1 MHDQLR
7 PSDERRG
14 LSNLL
19 RKPGALFIG
28 AGLLFFVIIQVL
40 LSFGLLNNFWRGIIF
55 WGAAITMVALGL
67 NLIYGF
73 CGQFSLGQY
82 GFYAI
87 GSYAAADVTWRWTH
101 SDPSGIV
108 VVLFG
113 SLLVL
118 LFYLGVSK
126 LLGAF
131 YRVNV
136 MARFTFFVI
145 ATILAFALTVRFLVP
160 VLGPVVTGLLGALPA
175 GLSDRVVF
183 FVALLGGAAF
193 AGMASF
199 LFGIPVL
206 ELGSDYFGIATLGF
220 TVIVKVL
227 LDNTDTIL
235 PFPEMKGAR
244 GMIGIP
250 QWTTWPWVFVSLAL
264 VILVMRNL
272 LHSST
277 GRAIVSVREDER
289 AAQLVGI
296 DVATS
301 KVLAFVIGS
310 VFAGLAGGIRAHD
323 LAFLHPQNF
332 NFVQSF
338 NPLIIV
344 VFGGL
349 GSMTGTILA
358 GFVWIFLL
366 EGVLRL
372 YLPAGFETWRFV
384 VYPLVLLL
392 MMLLRPEGLMGRF
405 ETPFLRKKLSPLP
418 IGRADAGVESG
429 GPSAEVPA
437 SDAASSGEVVA

>member
-1 MHDQLR
+1 MQ
-7 PSDERRG
+7 EK
-14 LSNLL
+14 LL
-19 RKPGALFIG
+19 EFSKKSSVRFIGGALVVFLVVQI
-28 AGLLFFVIIQVL
+28 LLMGGV
-40 LSFGLLNNFWRGIIF
+40 LNNFWRGIIF

-73 CGQFSLGQY
+73 NGQFSLGQY

-87 GSYAAADVTWRWTH
+87 GAYTAADVTYRWTH
-101 SDPSGIV
+101 EDPSGIV

-113 SLLVL
+113 SLLTLALYV
-118 LFYLGVSK
+118 GVSMFLK
-126 LLGAF
+126 RF

-136 MARFTFFVI
+136 MTHFTFYLIVSIIGFAI
-145 ATILAFALTVRFLVP
+145 AVLAFVP
-160 VLGPVVTGLLGALPA
+160 VLGPVVWTVLNLFP
-175 GLSDRVVF
+175 DFITQQIVF
-183 FVALLGGAAF
+183 FIALLGGAAL
-193 AGMASF
+193 AGIASF

-206 ELGSDYFGIATLGF
+206 ELGSDYFGISTLGF
-220 TVIVKVL
+220 TIIVKVL

-250 QWTTWPWVFVSLAL
+250 MWTTWPWVFFSLL
-264 VILVMRNL
+264 FVVLVMRNI
-272 LHSST
+272 LHSSV

-289 AAQLVGI
+289 AAELVGI

-323 LAFLHPQNF
+323 LAFLHPQSF
-332 NFVQSF
+332 NFIQSF

-349 GSMTGTILA
+349 GSITGTVLT
-358 GFVWIFLL
+358 GFLWIVLL
-366 EGVLRL
+366 EGLLRL

-384 VYPLVLLL
+384 VYPLVLLIM
-392 MMLLRPEGLMGRF
+392 MMLRPAGLLGGY
-405 ETPFLRKKLSPLP
+405 ELPFLRQAFPKLRSV
-418 IGRADAGVESG
+418 AVTE
-429 GPSAEVPA
+429 PSAE
-437 SDAASSGEVVA
+437 EVTA

>member
-1 MHDQLR
+1 LIIFVVVQI
-7 PSDERRG
+7 P
-14 LSNLL
+14 LSL
-19 RKPGALFIG
+19 
-28 AGLLFFVIIQVL
+28 
-40 LSFGLLNNFWRGIIF
+40 GLLNNFWRGIIY

-73 CGQFSLGQY
+73 NGQFSLGQY

-87 GSYAAADVTWRWTH
+87 GAYTAADVTWRWTH
-101 SDPSGIV
+101 DDASGIV

-113 SLLVL
+113 ALLAL
-118 LFYLGVSK
+118 LFYVGVSAF
-126 LLGAF
+126 LRRF

-136 MARFTFFVI
+136 MTHFTFYVLV
-145 ATILAFALTVRFLVP
+145 TVLAFWLTVRFLVP
-160 VLGPVVTGLLGALPA
+160 GLTPVVDGVLRALPEVI
-175 GLSDRVVF
+175 SQRIVF
-183 FVALLGGAAF
+183 FIALLGGAAM
-193 AGMASF
+193 AGIASF

-220 TVIVKVL
+220 TIIIKVL

-250 QWTTWPWVFVSLAL
+250 MWTTWPWVFFSLLL
-264 VILVMRNL
+264 VVLVMRNL

-277 GRAIVSVREDER
+277 GRTIVSVREDER
-289 AAQLVGI
+289 AAELVGI

-323 LAFLHPQNF
+323 LAFLHPQSF
-332 NFVQSF
+332 NFIQSF

-349 GSMTGTILA
+349 GSMTGTLIT
-358 GFVWIFLL
+358 GFLWIILL
-366 EGVLRL
+366 EGLLRL
-372 YLPAGFETWRFV
+372 YLPSGFETWRFV

-392 MMLLRPEGLMGRF
+392 MMLLRPEGLMGRY
-405 ETPFLRKKLSPLP
+405 EIPFLRKKLPPLLE
-418 IGRADAGVESG
+418 GGEDAPQDVSRDPDTEIRVAGDVSTG
-429 GPSAEVPA
+429 DV
-437 SDAASSGEVVA
+437 GEVHV